1 VQAGVYELIRDD
13 GSIDK
18 VKVLK
23 AKHRYALM
31 TKMQR
36 EWEVGRRI
44 SSLKNPERAMP
55 GYMSVGP
62 AVCTEDGNFK
72 GKLYSPASD
81 HANRWQEFLI
91 SLSVSLSVC
100 FAVGMILERLDGKDT
115 AKEIERPSFHD
126 IHYIREML
134 FSVFCALDVSQKQLG
149 FHHSD
154 LRLANIMDIGPEPPN
169 SGAGPSKARGQQPLT
184 FPATTVP
191 SGEGPGIYIR
201 HVCLL
206 FRSKHMVESLCVQA
220 GPLIADQGSSNQAG
234 PLHVD
239 Q

>member
-62 AVCTEDGNFK
+62 AVCTENGNFK
-72 GKLYSPASD
+72 GKLYPPASD
-81 HANRWQEFLI
+81 HVNIWQEI
-91 SLSVSLSVC
+91 SNHLVSLSVC
-100 FAVGMILERLDGKDT
+100 FAV
-115 AKEIERPSFHD
+115 
-126 IHYIREML
+126 
-134 FSVFCALDVSQKQLG
+134 
-149 FHHSD
+149 
-154 LRLANIMDIGPEPPN
+154 LRNDIG
-169 SGAGPSKARGQQPLT
+169 AA
-184 FPATTVP
+184 
-191 SGEGPGIYIR
+191 
-201 HVCLL
+201 
-206 FRSKHMVESLCVQA
+206 
-220 GPLIADQGSSNQAG
+220 
-234 PLHVD
+234 
-239 Q
+239 

>member
-1 VQAGVYELIRDD
+1 MQAGVYELIRDD
-13 GSIDK
+13 GSTDK

-72 GKLYSPASD
+72 GKLYPPASD
-81 HANRWQEFLI
+81 HVNMWPEILGFFSV

-100 FAVGMILERLDGKDT
+100 FAAGMILERLDGKDT
-115 AKEIERPSFHD
+115 AKQIERPSFHD
-126 IHYIREML
+126 IHYVREML

-169 SGAGPSKARGQQPLT
+169 SGGGPSKARGQQPLT

-191 SGEGPGIYIR
+191 SGEGPGMYMR

-206 FRSKHMVESLCVQA
+206 FRLKHIIESFCVQA
-220 GPLIADQGSSNQAG
+220 GPLLADQ
-234 PLHVD
+234 
-239 Q
+239 